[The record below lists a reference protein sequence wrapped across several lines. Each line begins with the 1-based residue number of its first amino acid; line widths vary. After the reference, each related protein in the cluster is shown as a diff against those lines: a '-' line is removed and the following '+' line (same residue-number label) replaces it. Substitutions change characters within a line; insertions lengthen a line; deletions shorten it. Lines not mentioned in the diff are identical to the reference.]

1 MQVYPAWNKMW
12 LSKGEEH
19 EGGKELISVFK
30 QLEETLSVKPSY
42 GGDTFGFI
50 LSRHIWQ
57 L

>member
-1 MQVYPAWNKMW
+1 MW